1 MSLKFKSMKNMIFN
15 NLVFLFY
22 LALVSACTNKQ
33 LAPKQAKIASLKD
46 NEQVLTYFKEQ
57 GHPLQM
63 GKQKVLVIS
72 DYGCYS
78 CNKKFATLAEDFL
91 ADSTTYILISM
102 SPERFDVLKFEQSTC
117 KNLIFD
123 HSINYD
129 QYPYLKKSK
138 AIFLNNQSID
148 STIVISIDKLDD
160 KLERIGN

>member
-15 NLVFLFY
+15 KLLFLFSIT
-22 LALVSACTNKQ
+22 LFAACTNKQ
-33 LAPKQAKIASLKD
+33 QAPKHSKVVTLSE

-102 SPERFDVLKFEQSTC
+102 SPERFDVLKFEQSKS

-123 HSINYD
+123 HSIDYD
-129 QYPYLKKSK
+129 KYPYLKKSK
-138 AIFLNNQSID
+138 AIFLNNQNID
-148 STIVISIDKLDD
+148 STIVISIDKLDE